1 MEDKGSAPVESASV
15 EFKHIWAL
23 LLGAGLASGI
33 VSWLVGEVAYDAFAP
48 ATERRRIMA
57 GEQQIATPAARM
69 VAATKNAA
77 LAFGLFGA
85 VFAAAM
91 GMAGGLAQP
100 VPRFSK
106 LPVLTSVALGGLAG
120 AVAAGMLTTLFFR
133 IHDPVEDR
141 LIVPLLFHCAAGAAV
156 GAVGG
161 LAFGRGLGDR
171 DSVARA
177 SLGGSLGAALGAAV
191 YVVAGA
197 IAFPLDKTAL
207 PLAAAA
213 SPRLLARLVPATL
226 GAAGAAAG
234 VIWDPVSRTR

>member
-1 MEDKGSAPVESASV
+1 MEVKGSAPVVLASV
-15 EFKHIWAL
+15 EFKHLWAL
-23 LLGAGLASGI
+23 VLGAGLASGI

-48 ATERRRIMA
+48 ATERRQIMA
-57 GEQQIATPAARM
+57 GEQQIATPTARM
-69 VAATKNAA
+69 LAGTKNAS

-91 GMAGGLAQP
+91 GIAGGLAQP

-106 LPVLTSVALGGLAG
+106 LPVLTSVALGGIAG
-120 AVAAGMLTTLFFR
+120 AVAACVLTTLFFR

-141 LIVPLLFHCAAGAAV
+141 LILPLLLQCAAGAAI

-161 LAFGRGLGDR
+161 LALGRGLCDR
-171 DSVARA
+171 ESVARA

-191 YVVAGA
+191 YVLAGA

-213 SPRLLARLVPATL
+213 SPRLLARLMPATL

-234 VIWDPVSRTR
+234 VVWDPASRTR